1 MMLSRFKGGSRRSVE
16 AAFEEAR
23 MLGHDSLGDED
34 LLQGILRSGE
44 GIGAEALAS
53 LSVTLKAAQEES
65 EGMLSD
71 TLSSIGI
78 SLDEMRREAG
88 DAFEMSLP
96 VQAGRSELD
105 YRPERRRRRWAT
117 WSST

>member
-1 MMLSRFKGGSRRSVE
+1 
-16 AAFEEAR
+16 

-53 LSVTLKAAQEES
+53 LGVTLEAAQEES

-71 TLSSIGI
+71 TLSSQRGHRH
-78 SLDEMRREAG
+78 EH
-88 DAFEMSLP
+88 
-96 VQAGRSELD
+96 VAGRLH
-105 YRPERRRRRWAT
+105 RGAQRQP
-117 WSST
+117 